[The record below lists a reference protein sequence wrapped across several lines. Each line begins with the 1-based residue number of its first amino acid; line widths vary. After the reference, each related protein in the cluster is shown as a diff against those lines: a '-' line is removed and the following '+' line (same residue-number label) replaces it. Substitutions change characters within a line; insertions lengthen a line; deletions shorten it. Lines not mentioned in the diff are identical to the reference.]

1 MDEASERY
9 NRTVQH
15 HRDGR
20 LQVAETG
27 YRDVLAIDPRHAD
40 ALHMLGIV
48 LSAQNQDDAAIDYI
62 RRALDEQPENPNFL
76 NNFGVLCKKL
86 NRLDVAID
94 AYRTALARDP
104 AFIDGA
110 YNLANALV
118 QFGETD
124 EAIELYRGILVRAP
138 ENSQARA
145 NLAAAYQKAGRLG
158 DAALEFEGLIDSE
171 PDNAGHYN
179 NLGVVLFGQGDFEGA
194 ICRYEAALQRNPQF
208 HEALGNLGLA
218 LLDSGRSA
226 EAETYLQSAAVLAP
240 GNPDVLSN
248 LATAY
253 RQQGRIDEAAEAYR
267 KAMTIRPSGGLA
279 VRQATLLP
287 VIPESKNDLEE
298 ARERFEG
305 EIDQLSRDGVT
316 LTDPYRD
323 VGVTQFHLSY
333 HDANNRDLARKISE
347 LYRDACPMLDYTAPH
362 CRGPRAP
369 SGKRVKVGFVSRYFR
384 NHAVGWY
391 YQGVLRYMARDRI
404 SVTAFTFG
412 ASRDR
417 LWDSI
422 AADVDKTV
430 TLPFDVQQARTA
442 IAAEELD
449 VLVYTDI
456 GMEPL
461 TYFICHSRLA
471 PTQCVL
477 NGHPDTTGV
486 STLDYFISGAA
497 LAPPNAA
504 TQYGETLVN
513 LDGPFV
519 YYEKPEFPAVTG
531 PRSKYALPDGANV
544 YLCPQS
550 LFKIHPDMDEWFTE
564 ILQRDRNGM
573 LVLFE
578 GPSANWANLLRNR
591 WAPRMGDMMARV
603 RFLPRASFSD
613 FLDILSLAD
622 VILDSWPFGGGNTAY
637 QAFAAGMPV
646 VTLPSAYVRGRST
659 MALYHRMGVADAI
672 AAEPEDYIQI
682 ALRLGRDKD
691 ENIDISRRI
700 RESSGTLFRDVGAIK
715 AFEAFL
721 SDG

>member
-1 MDEASERY
+1 MDEASEQY
-9 NRTVQH
+9 NKTVQH

-20 LQVAETG
+20 LQDAETG

-62 RRALDEQPENPNFL
+62 RRALDEQPDNPDFL

-86 NRLDVAID
+86 NRLEAAIG
-94 AYRTALARDP
+94 AYRAAVARNP

-118 QFGETD
+118 QSGELD
-124 EAIELYRGILVRAP
+124 EAIDLYRDILVRAP
-138 ENSQARA
+138 TNSQARA
-145 NLAAAYQKAGRLG
+145 NLATAYQKTGRLD
-158 DAALEFEGLIDSE
+158 DAATEFEILIDSE

-179 NLGVVLFGQGDFEGA
+179 NFGVVLFEQGDVDGA
-194 ICRYEAALQRNPQF
+194 ISRYEAALQRNPQF
-208 HEALGNLGLA
+208 YEALGNLGLA
-218 LLDSGRSA
+218 LLESGRSA
-226 EAETYLQSAAVLAP
+226 EAETCLQNAAVLEP
-240 GNPDVLSN
+240 SNPDVLSN

-253 RQQGRIDEAAEAYR
+253 RQQGRIEQATGAYR
-267 KAMTIRPSGGLA
+267 RAMTIRPGDGLA
-279 VRQATLLP
+279 VRLATLLP
-287 VIPESKNDLEE
+287 VIPASKNDLEE
-298 ARERFEG
+298 ARDRFEG
-305 EIDQLSRDGVT
+305 EIDRLSRAGVS
-316 LTDPYRD
+316 LTDPFRD

-333 HDANNRDLARKISE
+333 HDANNRDLARKMAA

-362 CRGPRAP
+362 CRGLRAP
-369 SGKRVKVGFVSRYFR
+369 AGKRVKVGFVSRYFR
-384 NHAVGWY
+384 DHAVGWY
-391 YQGVLRYMARDRI
+391 YHGILRYMPRDRI

-412 ASRDR
+412 AGRDR
-417 LWDSI
+417 LWNSI
-422 AADVDKTV
+422 AADVDRTV
-430 TLPFDVQQARTA
+430 ALPFDIQQARTA

-461 TYFICHSRLA
+461 TYFISQSRLA
-471 PTQCVL
+471 PVQCVM

-486 STLDYFISGAA
+486 PTLDYFVSGAS

-504 TQYGETLVN
+504 AQYSETLVN

-578 GPSANWANLLRNR
+578 GPSAN
-591 WAPRMGDMMARV
+591 
-603 RFLPRASFSD
+603 
-613 FLDILSLAD
+613 
-622 VILDSWPFGGGNTAY
+622 
-637 QAFAAGMPV
+637 
-646 VTLPSAYVRGRST
+646 
-659 MALYHRMGVADAI
+659 
-672 AAEPEDYIQI
+672 
-682 ALRLGRDKD
+682 
-691 ENIDISRRI
+691 
-700 RESSGTLFRDVGAIK
+700 
-715 AFEAFL
+715 
-721 SDG
+721 